1 MKIRSVKMNNRK
13 RAFEVRTYRDTYDFP
28 YAKLDVKPASDD
40 RISDVYVDAELGN
53 EAFTYTLDSGRE
65 DSIHI
70 DRVLEYNKDPAY
82 MRELMLYKLTVQAKK
97 LVERSE
103 LSKREMI
110 RRLGTSP
117 AQFYRILDEEN
128 YRKSIDQVFG
138 LLAVLDCH
146 LDFLIESDVEEDVGA
161 VSQQRVETGHLRLT
175 VVA

>member
-1 MKIRSVKMNNRK
+1 MKIRSVKTNNHK
-13 RAFEVRTYRDTYDFP
+13 RAFEVRTYKDTYDFP

-40 RISDVYVDAELGN
+40 RISNVYVDAELGN

-128 YRKSIDQVFG
+128 YRKSMDQVFG

-146 LDFLIESDVEEDVGA
+146 LDFLIESNDEGDVGA
-161 VSQQRVETGHLRLT
+161 VRQQRAETGQPRLS